1 MWILSTVEELHHGRT
16 HKKNNEFFSTFG
28 WQLGGFFS
36 WQERVKPMLNND
48 KWGLRNDAWHIT
60 RHPLAAC
67 HLPLDSILV
76 QIYCQYDSFLTKQIN
91 IKFDNSA
98 ASSVDL
104 SWSIDQLAPIQI
116 LQNDKILFYLHFFLY
131 KLLTKSC
138 ILVNDRSTEA
148 HFGFSWHSL

>member
-1 MWILSTVEELHHGRT
+1 
-16 HKKNNEFFSTFG
+16 
-28 WQLGGFFS
+28 
-36 WQERVKPMLNND
+36 MLNND

-104 SWSIDQLAPIQI
+104 SWSIDQLANQYT
-116 LQNDKILFYLHFFLY
+116 FA
-131 KLLTKSC
+131 
-138 ILVNDRSTEA
+138 LVGTYTDPPK
-148 HFGFSWHSL
+148 

>member
-16 HKKNNEFFSTFG
+16 HKKNNEFFTTFG

-36 WQERVKPMLNND
+36 WQERVKPMLNNN

-104 SWSIDQLAPIQI
+104 SWSKASISWHLYRSS
-116 LQNDKILFYLHFFLY
+116 KMTRFFF
-131 KLLTKSC
+131 TCIFSC
-138 ILVNDRSTEA
+138 ISY
-148 HFGFSWHSL
+148 